1 MAYVDYMNYMDYAN
15 KCVEPG
21 QPWDWGEVASDHAE
35 AISGVD
41 LGISGSD
48 DYGITIDKGILKRL
62 VEESIRDMLEEKE
75 NKPVIIQKYK
85 MKHK

>member
-21 QPWDWGEVASDHAE
+21 RPWDWEEICSSASAE
-35 AISGVD
+35 AVSGVD
-41 LGISGSD
+41 LGVD
-48 DYGITIDKGILKRL
+48 DHYGIEIDKGMLKKL
-62 VEESIRDMLEEKE
+62 VEESLRDMLEEKE

>member
-21 QPWDWGEVASDHAE
+21 LTWDWEGNCSSASAE
-35 AISGVD
+35 AVSGVD
-41 LGISGSD
+41 LGVD
-48 DYGITIDKGILKRL
+48 DHYGIEIDKGMLKRL

>member
-1 MAYVDYMNYMDYAN
+1 MDYAN

-21 QPWDWGEVASDHAE
+21 RPWDWGEVASDHAE
-35 AISGVD
+35 AVSGVD
-41 LGISGSD
+41 LGVD
-48 DYGITIDKGILKRL
+48 DHYGIEIDKGMLKRL
-62 VEESIRDMLEEKE
+62 VEESLRDMLEEKE